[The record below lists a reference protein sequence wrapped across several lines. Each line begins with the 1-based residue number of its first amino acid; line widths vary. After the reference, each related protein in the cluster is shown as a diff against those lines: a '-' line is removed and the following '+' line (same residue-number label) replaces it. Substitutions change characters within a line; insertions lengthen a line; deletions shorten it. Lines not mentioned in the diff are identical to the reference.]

1 MRNSVTLK
9 LLTKTK
15 KGGRNTALHF
25 ERKKAM
31 KNFFAAKREA
41 ETRNKNQ
48 KTEDG
53 RTWKVV
59 DVRGTWQVRL
69 QYHINKLAAKA

>member
-1 MRNSVTLK
+1 VKETGSQ
-9 LLTKTK
+9 
-15 KGGRNTALHF
+15 KGRYFYRPSL

-41 ETRNKNQ
+41 EAKNRSQ
-48 KTEDG
+48 KVEG
-53 RTWKVV
+53 KIWKVV

-69 QYHINKLAAKA
+69 QYHINKLAAK